1 MTCRPITACLI
12 AASCLIALP
21 ATAQTASDT
30 VYSVEVTTTASSMF
44 NFFRL
49 PKVPGTSDK
58 TSIGYGVSIR
68 AVWHP
73 ARLLAVGLL
82 TGYFALA
89 SDDITPRDGSAA
101 VRYEAALSAVPIQ
114 FSISMQKAGFEFGL
128 GIGPYLMLTSIE
140 ATEGGSAGGERL
152 EIGTT
157 IFASYTFHLGRTM
170 RLGPELRVVSLRY
183 RGIVSVMP
191 SLSFR
196 IDPAR
201 Y

>member
-1 MTCRPITACLI
+1 VTSRPITACLI
-12 AASCLIALP
+12 AATCLIAPP
-21 ATAQTASDT
+21 ARGQTASDT
-30 VYSVEVTTTASSMF
+30 VYSVEVTATASSMF

-89 SDDITPRDGSAA
+89 SDDIAAGDGSAA
-101 VRYEAALSAVPIQ
+101 VRYDAALSAVPMQ
-114 FSISMQKAGFEFGL
+114 FAISMQKAGFEFGL

-140 ATEGGSAGGERL
+140 GTGGGSASGKRL

-157 IFASYTFHLGRTM
+157 VFTSYTFDLGESM

-183 RGIVSVMP
+183 RGILSVMP

-196 IDPAR
+196 IDPVR